1 MALDPPQKAWQ
12 AAEGRASFLD
22 QLTLLSHVLV
32 QHQFA
37 MTEEVQDGPEVGGV
51 AVNEVGPG
59 LILWGGRGTDCE
71 KNEAS
76 PCPPLHSGQV
86 EHWRERQSERRVC
99 FSLE

>member
-51 AVNEVGPG
+51 AVN
-59 LILWGGRGTDCE
+59 
-71 KNEAS
+71 
-76 PCPPLHSGQV
+76 
-86 EHWRERQSERRVC
+86 
-99 FSLE
+99 

>member
-37 MTEEVQDGPEVGGV
+37 MTEEVQDGPEVGRV

-59 LILWGGRGTDCE
+59 LILCGGGAQTVRRTR
-71 KNEAS
+71 
-76 PCPPLHSGQV
+76 PPPARPFTQA
-86 EHWRERQSERRVC
+86 R
-99 FSLE
+99 